1 MLNRKVL
8 FKYIISFHISTER
21 TSFPLTFRFS
31 FSSAS
36 FTRLFYARYG
46 TQKWFIKK
54 ISKEILFSFHHH
66 RRGGLSSSSVS
77 LRSKHDGWLT
87 MNCFAYSHFP
97 SSFSSHLFF
106 LLLVPFS
113 HQSALLY
120 LLWNVLFHE
129 VKKLKIL
136 WGWMSVK
143 KSWSRH
149 HHPHRIALVFL
160 ILYAFSSEEQ
170 RTFFSLFWMFIWTAA
185 VERQR
190 RIFPLT
196 QHIHDDVTWW
206 WYEHSSCVPSMNG
219 WIGIELWGWRRRRL
233 LEKLCMK
240 SDDWRLTT
248 SELSVESTIWA
259 RKVAGES
266 ECECDKTS
274 A

>member
-1 MLNRKVL
+1 M
-8 FKYIISFHISTER
+8 IH
-21 TSFPLTFRFS
+21 
-31 FSSAS
+31 
-36 FTRLFYARYG
+36 
-46 TQKWFIKK
+46 QK
-54 ISKEILFSFHHH
+54 ISKEILFSSHHH
-66 RRGGLSSSSVS
+66 RWGGLSSSSVS

-97 SSFSSHLFF
+97 SSFSSHRFF
-106 LLLVPFS
+106 LFSCLFS

-120 LLWNVLFHE
+120 ILWNVLFHE

-149 HHPHRIALVFL
+149 HHPHRIALIFF
-160 ILYAFSSEEQ
+160 ILYASLLKSVHIFQFILNVHLNSSSSSS
-170 RTFFSLFWMFIWTAA
+170 RATTSS
-185 VERQR
+185 
-190 RIFPLT
+190 LT

-219 WIGIELWGWRRRRL
+219 WIGIELWGWRWRRL

-240 SDDWRLTT
+240 SDDGWQPAK
-248 SELSVESTIWA
+248 LSVESTIWA
-259 RKVAGES
+259 RKVAGE
-266 ECECDKTS
+266 CECDKTS